1 MPSKLQNKSA
11 AGSATGA
18 DSRESG
24 NNVAVKDKPTIR
36 LHLWLETDEG
46 VFFGA
51 GRAFLLQKIEEHGSL
66 RKAAED
72 LGMSYRAAWGKIR
85 KTEKVLGVKLIA
97 QCRSKKEGHKLTEEG
112 LLLME
117 KYLQWFREV
126 EGEALKKAG
135 EIFPWPV
142 HGYKQKDKGR
152 LLQLM
157 IALSASLGPMEAL
170 IKSVV

>member
-1 MPSKLQNKSA
+1 MPSKLQNNSS
-11 AGSATGA
+11 AGSVTRS
-18 DSRESG
+18 DSEE
-24 NNVAVKDKPTIR
+24 NANTVAVKDKPTIR

-112 LLLME
+112 LLLKE
-117 KYLQWFREV
+117 KFSLWFREV
-126 EGEALKKAG
+126 EREALKKAG

-142 HGYKQKDKGR
+142 HGFKEKGR
-152 LLQLM
+152 GKILQAV
-157 IALSASLGPMEAL
+157 IALSASLGSMGAL